1 MTGKELYYVE
11 DALAHAQLLKT
22 QLQDAAARL
31 QDPALRTQVQ
41 QLAERETQICRQI
54 YQLM

>member
-1 MTGKELYYVE
+1 MTSKELLYVE